1 MADWQ
6 KLKKEY
12 VKGGVSYRQLA
23 EKYRVSFSQLQK
35 IAAKEKWRDLRK
47 KTERKAEEK
56 MVDSISDQRAEFS
69 EKIYE
74 AADILLEK
82 LIEQVEKS
90 IMIPAPAIRQYTASL
105 KDLKDI
111 KDIRS
116 DADLR
121 EQEARIAKLRKEAEK
136 DKEADKTI
144 EVVFDGGDVE
154 EWSE

>member
-82 LIEQVEKS
+82 LIKQVEKS
-90 IMIPAPAIRQYTASL
+90 IMIPAPAMRQYTASL

-121 EQEARIAKLRKEAEK
+121 EQEARIAKLEREAAAEDRSTKE
-136 DKEADKTI
+136 I
-144 EVVFDGGDVE
+144 EITFSAGEE
-154 EWSE
+154 EWNE

>member
-90 IMIPAPAIRQYTASL
+90 IMIPAAAMRQYTASL

-116 DADLR
+116 DADMR
-121 EQEARIAKLRKEAEK
+121 EQEARIAKLEREAAAEDRSTKE
-136 DKEADKTI
+136 I
-144 EVVFDGGDVE
+144 EITFSAGEE
-154 EWSE
+154 EWNE